1 MQICI
6 QTAVHLIY
14 LVYYHSSPSLFIPP
28 PSFSLYSIPP
38 LVVSFFNSREE
49 KCTHSRFDSMRST
62 ILYVRIVPS
71 TRPERKKRKKE
82 KIKKEE
88 EKNLQHL
95 LVVQRAFAISLAR
108 DLIRMRRRNGSLLPP
123 PPTVQ
128 FSSVVDEAENRTKH
142 LTHCA
147 RANNPTIRQT
157 NSYHT
162 ILRRLSPR
170 QDVPLRTILVKET
183 KKTRRRRT
191 RCLMDSG
198 RTWLD

>member
-1 MQICI
+1 MHSFSIRLDEVDDSLR
-6 QTAVHLIY
+6 T
-14 LVYYHSSPSLFIPP
+14 HSSLRP
-28 PSFSLYSIPP
+28 
-38 LVVSFFNSREE
+38 SREKE
-49 KCTHSRFDSMRST
+49 
-62 ILYVRIVPS
+62 
-71 TRPERKKRKKE
+71 KKRKKE

-95 LVVQRAFAISLAR
+95 LVVQRAFAISLSR

-128 FSSVVDEAENRTKH
+128 FSSVVDEVENRTKH

-170 QDVPLRTILVKET
+170 QNVPLRTILVKET

-191 RCLMDSG
+191 RRLMDSG
-198 RTWLD
+198 RTWPD